1 MLATGVVLAAALGV
15 LTFVYGVG
23 FLWFAWWDGGLLRR
37 VLMAA
42 QLGVVGYALYV
53 FVESHRFKF

>member
-1 MLATGVVLAAALGV
+1 MLATGVVVAAVLGV
-15 LTFVYGVG
+15 LVLVYGLG

-42 QLGVVGYALYV
+42 QLGVVLYAAYV
-53 FVESHRFKF
+53 FGESHRIHF

>member
-1 MLATGVVLAAALGV
+1 MLATTVVAGAV
-15 LTFVYGVG
+15 LIVFGLVYGLG

-42 QLGVVGYALYV
+42 QAAVVLYAIYV
-53 FVESHRFKF
+53 FVESHRAPF

>member
-1 MLATGVVLAAALGV
+1 MIAAGVVATAVLGV
-15 LTFVYGVG
+15 LALVYGLG

-42 QLGVVGYALYV
+42 QLGVMGYALYV
-53 FVESHRFKF
+53 FAESHRFQF